1 MIRFKSPNRERQKDK
16 VSLNYVYYFFLFG
29 FINKFSL
36 KRDLGKGGQTAKHGK
51 WVATKIMN
59 IIRTIRVTVSCMM
72 NKVYLRNF
80 PGIKFDYFKHGL
92 FSWLDPLANNF
103 ICILVR
109 YCIDFRLI
117 HIHVKYSLLKKI
129 SYQIFFFI
137 FKTWIRDF
145 YSSHPLI
152 LNVYESF
159 VDLAF
164 YWGNITNHTWNQR
177 PPLQNPLSPH
187 T

>member
-1 MIRFKSPNRERQKDK
+1 
-16 VSLNYVYYFFLFG
+16 
-29 FINKFSL
+29 
-36 KRDLGKGGQTAKHGK
+36 
-51 WVATKIMN
+51 
-59 IIRTIRVTVSCMM
+59 MM

-129 SYQIFFFI
+129 SYQIFFLFLKLEFETFI
-137 FKTWIRDF
+137 HLT
-145 YSSHPLI
+145 P
-152 LNVYESF
+152 
-159 VDLAF
+159 
-164 YWGNITNHTWNQR
+164 
-177 PPLQNPLSPH
+177 
-187 T
+187 